1 MLGLVLLVIYNK
13 HIEVRE
19 IPKKT
24 FVYIGIVVVI
34 GVLSVFLVKDGKAKK
49 ATKIL
54 TELGYTKVSDVSV
67 FAKTKFLNENTNI
80 NGYQYSLK
88 FTDLIT
94 NKECRGFIVKDFK
107 GKVAQDLTCK

>member
-1 MLGLVLLVIYNK
+1 MNK
-13 HIEVRE
+13 QIEIRK

-24 FVYIGIVVVI
+24 FFYIGIVVIVGLVSI
-34 GVLSVFLVKDGKAKK
+34 FLIKDGKARK

-107 GKVAQDLTCK
+107 GKVAQDLNCK

>member
-1 MLGLVLLVIYNK
+1 MNK
-13 HIEVRE
+13 NIEVRK

-24 FVYIGIVVVI
+24 FFYIGIVAVI
-34 GVLSVFLVKDGKAKK
+34 GVLSVFIVKDGKSQK

-80 NGYQYSLK
+80 KGYQYFLK

-107 GKVAQDLTCK
+107 GKLAEDLTCK